1 MEPEYIIK
9 FVGDKLQDGKVLYK
23 MQIYDTATKLTWVVE
38 ARFSHLRDIH
48 KGLEIRFPKGE
59 LPDFPPKGWW
69 YENEKPEFITKRKK

>member
-1 MEPEYIIK
+1 MQPEYSIK

-23 MQIYDTATKLTWVVE
+23 MQIYDTSTKVTWIVE

-48 KGLEIRFPKGE
+48 KALELRFSKGQ

-69 YENEKPEFITKRKK
+69 YEN

>member
-1 MEPEYIIK
+1 MEPEYSIK

-23 MQIYDTATKLTWVVE
+23 MQIYDTSTKVTWIVE

-48 KGLEIRFPKGE
+48 KALELRFSKGE

-69 YENEKPEFITKRKK
+69 YEN